1 MSQNPRID
9 RLRNGG
15 PHVLPSLLMCDF
27 GNLEQEVARLEA
39 AGVQALHL
47 DVMDG
52 NFVPNLTYGFPIVEA
67 LRRLTELPLDVHL
80 MIDHPERYINNFA
93 HAGADAITVHVEATD
108 QPGEVVSQ
116 IKSLGLAAGL
126 ALNPDT
132 PLARVERHLDQC
144 DLVLIM
150 SVNAGFGGQKFNTI
164 ALEKL
169 RRLNEIRPPGMM
181 LEVDGGVN
189 SSTIA
194 SCAAAGADL
203 FVVGSAI
210 FRQPDYT
217 AAVKDLHELLQT
229 A

>member
-1 MSQNPRID
+1 MSQSQRID
-9 RLRNGG
+9 RLRNAG
-15 PHVLPSLLMCDF
+15 PAVLPSLLMCDF
-27 GNLEQEVARLEA
+27 GNLEREIQRLEA
-39 AGVQALHL
+39 AEIAALHL

-52 NFVPNLTYGFPIVEA
+52 NFVPNLSYGMPIVEA
-67 LRRLTELPLDVHL
+67 VRRLTDLPLDVHL
-80 MIDHPERYINNFA
+80 MIDHPERFINQFA
-93 HAGADAITVHVEATD
+93 HAGADSITIHVEATD
-108 QPGEVVSQ
+108 QPGEVVKQ

-126 ALNPDT
+126 ALNPNT
-132 PLARVERHLDQC
+132 PLARIERHLDHC
-144 DLVLIM
+144 DLALVM
-150 SVNAGFGGQKFNTI
+150 SVDAGFGGQKFNTI

-169 RRLNEIRPPGMM
+169 RRLNEIRPAGMM

-210 FRQPDYT
+210 FRQPDYS
-217 AAVKDLHELLQT
+217 AAVEDLNMLLTT

>member
-1 MSQNPRID
+1 M
-9 RLRNGG
+9 
-15 PHVLPSLLMCDF
+15 
-27 GNLEQEVARLEA
+27 
-39 AGVQALHL
+39 
-47 DVMDG
+47 
-52 NFVPNLTYGFPIVEA
+52 
-67 LRRLTELPLDVHL
+67 
-80 MIDHPERYINNFA
+80 
-93 HAGADAITVHVEATD
+93 
-108 QPGEVVSQ
+108 
-116 IKSLGLAAGL
+116 
-126 ALNPDT
+126 
-132 PLARVERHLDQC
+132 
-144 DLVLIM
+144 
-150 SVNAGFGGQKFNTI
+150 QKFNTI